1 MLIASYFIN
10 KSHRD
15 ANDEPVKLF
24 GDSMRLRILLFT
36 RSLVGFG
43 GISFAFLAVEKL
55 PIGDS
60 TTLVML
66 SPVFSAILATCVLS
80 EPWLLPEFIATVVS
94 LVGAAFVAKPS
105 FIFGSSFESLDP
117 VGVVYGLSAALSAA
131 GAYVC
136 VRMLGTSHKMP
147 WANVCLAQA
156 LGQMVFSLPFAPI
169 FGQKLTLNLSGKQLL
184 ILMIQAPLGA
194 MSQVA
199 MTIGMQKEKS
209 ATATA
214 MRSSDIVFAF
224 LWQILFTRDGGPDSL
239 SIFGSFLIVG
249 SILIIIIYKRSQ
261 LAKNNNS
268 HLQDGRENVHVKD
281 GIINYEMIENPM
293 DVSQRNGDDDANDD
307 GPNVGGTIYNPFEYK
322 VVIKDVEDDPDD
334 YEIELSQ
341 ETKEIGS
348 LIHYGPTVN
357 MENEND
363 ATSSITDNG
372 MSSIVDNDPT
382 TDTINCVE
390 IGSGSLNS
398 NGYDI
403 NVVSVHCDSDNE
415 EILGGTVVAG
425 DTDGVGAR
433 DSSNSNIGDSIVS
446 KVDDY

>member
-1 MLIASYFIN
+1 
-10 KSHRD
+10 
-15 ANDEPVKLF
+15 
-24 GDSMRLRILLFT
+24 
-36 RSLVGFG
+36 
-43 GISFAFLAVEKL
+43 
-55 PIGDS
+55 
-60 TTLVML
+60 
-66 SPVFSAILATCVLS
+66 
-80 EPWLLPEFIATVVS
+80 
-94 LVGAAFVAKPS
+94 
-105 FIFGSSFESLDP
+105 
-117 VGVVYGLSAALSAA
+117 
-131 GAYVC
+131 
-136 VRMLGTSHKMP
+136 
-147 WANVCLAQA
+147 
-156 LGQMVFSLPFAPI
+156 MVFL
-169 FGQKLTLNLSGKQLL
+169 
-184 ILMIQAPLGA
+184 
-194 MSQVA
+194 
-199 MTIGMQKEKS
+199 
-209 ATATA
+209 
-214 MRSSDIVFAF
+214 
-224 LWQILFTRDGGPDSL
+224 
-239 SIFGSFLIVG
+239 
-249 SILIIIIYKRSQ
+249 
-261 LAKNNNS
+261 KN
-268 HLQDGRENVHVKD
+268 
-281 GIINYEMIENPM
+281 PWF
-293 DVSQRNGDDDANDD
+293 
-307 GPNVGGTIYNPFEYK
+307 YNPFEYK